1 MHLVAQIKPSRHHRS
16 GYPLIVVADPPY
28 APEKNGA
35 HHSKSRKGKHGMR
48 FGFSEVAPAVNE
60 IPGVSGE
67 NAELLDIGPS
77 LSY

>member
-1 MHLVAQIKPSRHHRS
+1 
-16 GYPLIVVADPPY
+16 
-28 APEKNGA
+28 
-35 HHSKSRKGKHGMR
+35 MR